1 MKKIRLWL
9 WQWLP
14 PFALMVTI
22 FILSSQHSIQVSDD
36 STEDFLAH
44 KLAHIFEYGLLTFL
58 FFRAFYLSFRKSLT
72 LKQHLFLAALCTI
85 IYAATDEVHQLFV
98 PSRSGRFQD
107 VLIDGIG
114 ISIVVLYTK
123 YQFHIV
129 KKILF

>member
-22 FILSSQHSIQVSDD
+22 FILSSQHSVSV
-36 STEDFLAH
+36 STNTNEDFFAH
-44 KLAHIFEYGLLTFL
+44 KLVHVLEYGLLTFL
-58 FFRAFYLSFRKSLT
+58 FFRAFYLSLGKKLT
-72 LKQHLFLAALCTI
+72 LTQQLLAAAICTLLYGI
-85 IYAATDEVHQLFV
+85 SDEVHQLFV
-98 PSRSGRFQD
+98 PSRTGKLRD
-107 VLIDGIG
+107 VFIDGIG

-123 YQFHIV
+123 YQFSKV